1 MEENSKCYLTN
12 NTNKDLFST
21 VMHPMELLVLPAIF
35 QKIMDQILQG
45 LDGVIC
51 YLDDIL
57 IIGRDR
63 KDHLRNLEEV
73 LR

>member
-12 NTNKDLFST
+12 TTHKDLFST
-21 VMHPMELLVLPAIF
+21 VMYPVGLLVLPDIF

-57 IIGRDR
+57 IMGRDTE
-63 KDHLRNLEEV
+63 DHLRNLEEV